1 MTLES
6 VYACGAGWPCLE
18 CGQWIDEHALR
29 SEAGH
34 YHPHC
39 VCFWCFEPLQGNSLP
54 FFMGSNLH
62 PNCLSKA
69 RAEMEQEIN
78 RRDDI
83 NARQVP
89 EWNEP

>member
-1 MTLES
+1 MTLQS
-6 VYACGAGWPCLE
+6 VYACGEGWPCLA
-18 CGQWIDEHALR
+18 CNGWIEGHALR
-29 SEAGH
+29 GELGH

-39 VCFWCFEPLQGNSLP
+39 VCSWCSTPLQSNALP
-54 FFMGSNLH
+54 FMGQH
-62 PNCLSKA
+62 IHIDCLLLA
-69 RAEMEQEIN
+69 QAEMELEIN